1 MNQHQTSA
9 KAPSLFRN
17 RFLQTILLSNVL
29 LQIGI
34 WVRNFAILLY
44 VAETTNKDPYA
55 ISLIS
60 VVEFAP
66 IFVFSFI
73 GGTFADRWRPKRTMI
88 WCDLLSSV
96 SVFVVLLA
104 IHFGSW
110 QSVYLVTFISAIL
123 SQFSQPSGM
132 RLFKQHVPEEQLQQ
146 GMALFQSMMA
156 IFMVLGPMLGTFVY
170 SRFGL
175 ETSIGVMGVVFL
187 LSALVLVRLPK
198 DKLEPRA
205 EAAKGQFR
213 KEFVEGFRY
222 VWQSQVLRMLGVAF
236 IIAGLAVGVA
246 QALNLFIV
254 TERLGKTEDF
264 LQYLLMV
271 NGAAMLIGGGIVAVF
286 AKRVP
291 PQLLL
296 AIGMLVG
303 AVCTIIVGYST
314 SVPVTLVVQFVNGLV
329 FPCIHIGISTMIL
342 KWSHASIVG
351 RVNGVLN
358 PMFVGMMVVS
368 MSFAGALKD
377 AFPIVTI
384 YTGAGLLFLVGA
396 LAMLPIMN
404 QKAPD
409 NGQSALPDTAAME
422 INAKAFE

>member
-1 MNQHQTSA
+1 MNRQEKSTT
-9 KAPSLFRN
+9 APSLLRN
-17 RFLQTILLSNVL
+17 RFLQTILLSSVL

-44 VAETTNKDPYA
+44 VADKTNNDPYA

-60 VVEFAP
+60 VAEFAP

-88 WCDLLSSV
+88 WCDLLSAV
-96 SVFVVLLA
+96 SVFAVLLT
-104 IHFGSW
+104 IHYGSW
-110 QSVYLVTFISAIL
+110 HSVYLVAFISAIL
-123 SQFSQPSGM
+123 SQFSQPSSM
-132 RLFKQHVPEEQLQQ
+132 RLFKYHVAEEQLQQ
-146 GMALFQSMMA
+146 GMALFQSLMA

-170 SRFGL
+170 STFGL
-175 ETSIGVMGVVFL
+175 ETSIAIMGVVFL
-187 LSALVLVRLPK
+187 LSALVLIRLPEDNLK
-198 DKLEPRA
+198 PKTD
-205 EAAKGQFR
+205 AAKGQFR
-213 KEFVEGFRY
+213 KEFIEGFRY
-222 VWQSQVLRMLGVAF
+222 VWNSKVLRMLGLAF
-236 IIAGLAVGVA
+236 ILAGLAVGVA

-254 TERLGKTEDF
+254 TERLGKSKEF

-271 NGAAMLIGGGIVAVF
+271 NGAAMLIGGGVVAVF

-296 AIGMLVG
+296 AIGMLAG
-303 AVCTIIVGYST
+303 AVCTVIVGYST
-314 SVPVTLVVQFVNGLV
+314 SVPLTLTVQFLNGLV

-342 KWSHASIVG
+342 KWSHSSIVG

-358 PMFVGMMVVS
+358 PMFVGMMVIS

-377 AFPIVTI
+377 AFSLSTI
-384 YTGAGLLFLVGA
+384 YSGAGLLFLLGA
-396 LAMLPIMN
+396 LVMLPIMN

-409 NGQSALPDTAAME
+409 HAHAAQE
-422 INAKAFE
+422 T

>member
-1 MNQHQTSA
+1 MRPETSA
-9 KAPSLFRN
+9 NPPSLFRN
-17 RFLQTILLSNVL
+17 RFLQTILLSSVL

-44 VAETTNKDPYA
+44 VADRTNNDPYA

-60 VVEFAP
+60 VAEFAP

-88 WCDLLSSV
+88 WCDSLSAV
-96 SVFVVLLA
+96 SVFAVLMS

-110 QSVYLVTFISAIL
+110 ESVYLVAFISAIL
-123 SQFSQPSGM
+123 SQFSQPSSM
-132 RLFKQHVPEEQLQQ
+132 RLFKYHVPEEQLQQ
-146 GMALFQSMMA
+146 GMALFQSLMA

-170 SRFGL
+170 STFGL
-175 ETSIGVMGVVFL
+175 ETSIAVMGVVFL
-187 LSALVLVRLPK
+187 LSALVLVRLPEDQMQSQTVK
-198 DKLEPRA
+198 V
-205 EAAKGQFR
+205 KGQFR
-213 KEFVEGFRY
+213 KDFIEGFRY
-222 VWQSQVLRMLGVAF
+222 VWQSQVLCMLGLAF
-236 IIAGLAVGVA
+236 ILAGLSVGVA

-254 TERLGKTEDF
+254 TERLGRSEEF
-264 LQYLLMV
+264 LQYMLMV

-296 AIGMLVG
+296 AIGMLTG
-303 AVCTIIVGYST
+303 AVCTTIVGFST
-314 SVPVTLVVQFVNGLV
+314 SIPLTLSIQFLNGLV

-342 KWSHASIVG
+342 KWSHTSIVG

-368 MSFAGALKD
+368 MSFAGALKN
-377 AFPIVTI
+377 AFSLSTI
-384 YTGAGLLFLVGA
+384 FSGAGILFLLGA
-396 LAMLPIMN
+396 MVMLPIMN

-409 NGQSALPDTAAME
+409 HTSAAQE
-422 INAKAFE
+422 I

>member
-1 MNQHQTSA
+1 MRPETSA
-9 KAPSLFRN
+9 NPPSLFRN
-17 RFLQTILLSNVL
+17 RFLQTILLSSVL

-44 VAETTNKDPYA
+44 VADRTNNDPYA

-60 VVEFAP
+60 VAEFAP

-88 WCDLLSSV
+88 WCDSLSAV
-96 SVFVVLLA
+96 SVFAVLMS

-110 QSVYLVTFISAIL
+110 ESVYLVAFISAIL
-123 SQFSQPSGM
+123 SQFSQPSSM
-132 RLFKQHVPEEQLQQ
+132 RLFKYHVPEEQLQQ
-146 GMALFQSMMA
+146 GMALFQSLMA

-170 SRFGL
+170 STFGL
-175 ETSIGVMGVVFL
+175 ETSIAVMGVVFL
-187 LSALVLVRLPK
+187 LSALVLVRLPEDQMQSQTVK
-198 DKLEPRA
+198 V
-205 EAAKGQFR
+205 KGQFR
-213 KEFVEGFRY
+213 KDFIEGFRY
-222 VWQSQVLRMLGVAF
+222 VWQSQVLRMLGLAF
-236 IIAGLAVGVA
+236 ILAGLSVGVA

-254 TERLGKTEDF
+254 TERLGRSEEF
-264 LQYLLMV
+264 LQYMLMV

-296 AIGMLVG
+296 AIGMLTG
-303 AVCTIIVGYST
+303 AVCTTIVGFST
-314 SVPVTLVVQFVNGLV
+314 SIPLTLTIQFLNGLV

-342 KWSHASIVG
+342 KWSHTSIVG

-368 MSFAGALKD
+368 MSFAGALKN
-377 AFPIVTI
+377 AFSLSTI
-384 YTGAGLLFLVGA
+384 FSGAGILFLLGA
-396 LAMLPIMN
+396 MVMLPIMN

-409 NGQSALPDTAAME
+409 HTSAAQE
-422 INAKAFE
+422 I

>member
-1 MNQHQTSA
+1 MAIQQDA
-9 KAPSLFRN
+9 VKAPSLFGN

-34 WVRNFAILLY
+34 WVRNFSILLY
-44 VAETTNKDPYA
+44 VADKTNNDPYA

-96 SVFVVLLA
+96 SVFVVLMV

-110 QSVYLVTFISAIL
+110 QSVFLVTFISAIL

-146 GMALFQSMMA
+146 GMALFQSLMA
-156 IFMVLGPMLGTFVY
+156 IFMVLGPMLGTFTY
-170 SRFGL
+170 STFGL
-175 ETSIGVMGVVFL
+175 ETSIAVMGVAFL
-187 LSALVLVRLPK
+187 LSALTLAGLPR
-198 DKLEPRA
+198 DKVEQRP
-205 EAAKGQFR
+205 AAVKGQFR
-213 KEFVEGFRY
+213 KEFNEGFRY
-222 VWQSQVLRMLGVAF
+222 VWQSPVLRMLGAAF
-236 IIAGLAVGVA
+236 ILAGLAVGLA
-246 QALNLFIV
+246 QALGLFIV
-254 TERLGKTEDF
+254 TERLGKSKEF
-264 LQYLLMV
+264 LQYILML

-286 AKRVP
+286 AKKVA

-296 AIGMLVG
+296 AFGMLVG
-303 AVCTIIVGYST
+303 AICTVVIGFST
-314 SVPVTLVVQFVNGLV
+314 NVPLTLVVQFVNGLV

-342 KWSHASIVG
+342 KWSHESIVG

-358 PMFVGMMVVS
+358 PMFIGMMVIS

-377 AFPIVTI
+377 EYSLVSI
-384 YTGAGLLFLVGA
+384 YTGAGILFLIGA
-396 LAMLPIMN
+396 LSMIPIMSK
-404 QKAPD
+404 KAPESS
-409 NGQSALPDTAAME
+409 NGNQMAAVDMGSH
-422 INAKAFE
+422 

>member
-1 MNQHQTSA
+1 MRHVTSA
-9 KAPSLFRN
+9 KPPSLLRN
-17 RFLQTILLSNVL
+17 RFLQTILLSSVL

-44 VAETTNKDPYA
+44 VADRTSNDPYA

-60 VVEFAP
+60 VAEFAP

-88 WCDLLSSV
+88 WCDSLSAV
-96 SVFVVLLA
+96 SVFAVLMS

-110 QSVYLVTFISAIL
+110 ESVYLVAFISAIL
-123 SQFSQPSGM
+123 SQFSQPSSM
-132 RLFKQHVPEEQLQQ
+132 RLFKYHVPEEQLQQ
-146 GMALFQSMMA
+146 GMALFQSLMA

-170 SRFGL
+170 STFGL
-175 ETSIGVMGVVFL
+175 ETSIAVMGVVFL
-187 LSALVLVRLPK
+187 LSALVLVRLPE
-198 DKLEPRA
+198 DHM
-205 EAAKGQFR
+205 EAQTVTAKGQFR
-213 KEFVEGFRY
+213 KDFIEGFRY
-222 VWQSQVLRMLGVAF
+222 VWQSQVLRMLGLAF
-236 IIAGLAVGVA
+236 ILAGLSVGVA

-254 TERLGKTEDF
+254 TERLGRSEEF
-264 LQYLLMV
+264 LQYMLMV

-286 AKRVP
+286 AKKVP

-296 AIGMLVG
+296 AIGMLTG
-303 AVCTIIVGYST
+303 AVCTTIVGFST
-314 SVPVTLVVQFVNGLV
+314 SVPLTLTIQFLNGLV

-342 KWSHASIVG
+342 KWSHTSIVG

-368 MSFAGALKD
+368 MSLAGALKNS
-377 AFPIVTI
+377 FSLSTI
-384 YTGAGLLFLVGA
+384 FSGAGLLFLLGA
-396 LAMLPIMN
+396 LMMLPIMN

-409 NGQSALPDTAAME
+409 HAPAAQE
-422 INAKAFE
+422 A

>member
-1 MNQHQTSA
+1 MDNPPTNA
-9 KAPSLFRN
+9 KGPGLLRN

-44 VAETTNKDPYA
+44 VAETTNNDPYA

-60 VVEFAP
+60 VAEFAP

-73 GGTFADRWRPKRTMI
+73 GGTFADRWLPKRTMI
-88 WCDLLSSV
+88 WCDLLSAV
-96 SVFVVLLA
+96 SVFVVLLT

-110 QSVYLVTFISAIL
+110 QFVYLVAFISAIL

-146 GMALFQSMMA
+146 GMALFQSLMA

-170 SRFGL
+170 STFGL
-175 ETSIGVMGVVFL
+175 ETSIAVMGVVFL
-187 LSALVLVRLPK
+187 LSALVLFRLPK
-198 DKLEPRA
+198 DKAESQT

-213 KEFVEGFRY
+213 KDFAEGFRY

-236 IIAGLAVGVA
+236 IIAGLSVGVV
-246 QALNLFIV
+246 QALHLFIV
-254 TERLGKTEDF
+254 TERLGQNEDF

-271 NGAAMLIGGGIVAVF
+271 NGGAMLIGGGIVAAFSKKVS
-286 AKRVP
+286 

-296 AIGMLVG
+296 IAGML
-303 AVCTIIVGYST
+303 ASAACTVVIGYST
-314 SVPVTLVVQFVNGLV
+314 SVPVTLVVEFINGLV
-329 FPCIHIGISTMIL
+329 FPCIQIAISTMIL
-342 KWSHASIVG
+342 KWSHTAIVG

-358 PMFVGMMVVS
+358 PMFVGMMVIS
-368 MSFAGALKD
+368 MSLAGVLKD
-377 AFPIVTI
+377 AFSLMSI
-384 YTGAGLLFLVGA
+384 YTGAGLLFFIGA
-396 LAMLPIMN
+396 MVMVPIVN
-404 QKAPD
+404 QKSPEHL
-409 NGQSALPDTAAME
+409 QAAE
-422 INAKAFE
+422 SN

>member
-1 MNQHQTSA
+1 MDNPPTVA
-9 KAPSLFRN
+9 RAPGLIRN

-44 VAETTNKDPYA
+44 VAEKTNNDPYA

-60 VVEFAP
+60 VAEFAP

-73 GGTFADRWRPKRTMI
+73 GGTFADRWLPKRTMI
-88 WCDLLSSV
+88 WCDLLSAV
-96 SVFVVLLA
+96 SVFVVLLT

-110 QSVYLVTFISAIL
+110 QFVYLVAFLSAIL

-146 GMALFQSMMA
+146 GMALFQSLMA

-170 SRFGL
+170 STYGL
-175 ETSIGVMGVVFL
+175 ETSIAVMGVVFL

-198 DKLEPRA
+198 DKAEPQA
-205 EAAKGQFR
+205 AAAKGQFR

-222 VWQSQVLRMLGVAF
+222 VWESQVLRMLGAAF
-236 IIAGLAVGVA
+236 ILAGLSVGVA
-246 QALNLFIV
+246 QALNLFVV
-254 TERLGKTEDF
+254 TERLNRDEEF

-271 NGAAMLIGGGIVAVF
+271 NGAAMLLGGGLVAAF
-286 AKRVP
+286 AKRAS

-296 AIGMLVG
+296 IIGMLAS
-303 AVCTIIVGYST
+303 AVCTIVVGYST
-314 SVPVTLVVQFVNGLV
+314 SVPVTLVVQFFNGLV

-358 PMFVGMMVVS
+358 PMFVGMMVLS
-368 MSFAGALKD
+368 MSFAGVLKD
-377 AFPIVTI
+377 AFSLTSI
-384 YTGAGLLFLVGA
+384 YTGAGMLFLVGA
-396 LAMLPIMN
+396 LAMVPIMN
-404 QKAPD
+404 HKSPEHLQ
-409 NGQSALPDTAAME
+409 AAGS
-422 INAKAFE
+422 N